1 MICRMKTA
9 AESRINL
16 NFAGTAFFER
26 ERQRNRETKKACDQ
40 NALDPST
47 CVCAQSHVQNC
58 PSVPPTRNPK
68 RQDRTPTAD
77 TCFVSRLQ

>member
-1 MICRMKTA
+1 MQDGNSGGRSQ
-9 AESRINL
+9 ESISIL
-16 NFAGTAFFER
+16 QVLLSLKGGD
-26 ERQRNRETKKACDQ
+26 RETKKACDQ

-58 PSVPPTRNPK
+58 LSVPPTSSPE

-77 TCFVSRLQ
+77 TCDQGVLC